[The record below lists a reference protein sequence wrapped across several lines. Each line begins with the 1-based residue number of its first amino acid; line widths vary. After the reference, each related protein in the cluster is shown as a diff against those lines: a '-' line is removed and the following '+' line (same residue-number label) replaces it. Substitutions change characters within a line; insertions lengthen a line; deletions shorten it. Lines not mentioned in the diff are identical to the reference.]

1 MLTILAISYLAVTV
15 LFYLGVAV
23 FAPNVEE
30 ANPKI
35 AARRHYVA

>member
-1 MLTILAISYLAVTV
+1 MLTILAISYLAVAA

-23 FAPNVEE
+23 FAPKVEE
-30 ANPKI
+30 TSPKI